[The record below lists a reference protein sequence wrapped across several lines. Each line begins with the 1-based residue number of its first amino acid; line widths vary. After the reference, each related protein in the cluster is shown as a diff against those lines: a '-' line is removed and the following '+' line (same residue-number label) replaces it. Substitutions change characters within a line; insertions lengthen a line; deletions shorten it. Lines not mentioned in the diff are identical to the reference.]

1 MALIQLSEAR
11 RLATERLRTIF
22 DAALPAEIIASAAVD
37 GRGIECPAPTAVF
50 LQLEIDYSTIARDHS
65 VFMVVAP
72 DGPRRRV
79 QDHTGGTESHKS
91 VTEQEVAVALVYSYR
106 PQTLATTP
114 GGRPMTPDEVML
126 RRADIYMS
134 AIINTIQ
141 KYACEPSSIHDIV
154 FINDIPSLVTNDQ
167 FPIKGIAQVNYT
179 ITQHCG
185 IPNRRPLP

>member
-1 MALIQLSEAR
+1 MALIQLSDAR
-11 RLATERLRTIF
+11 RIATERLRKIF
-22 DAALPAEIIASAAVD
+22 TDALPAEILASVADD

-50 LQLEIDYSTIARDHS
+50 LQLDIDYSTIARDHA

-72 DGPRRRV
+72 DGARRRV
-79 QDHTGGTESHKS
+79 QDHTGGADAHKS
-91 VTEQEVAVALVYSYR
+91 VTEQEIAVALVFSYR
-106 PQTLATTP
+106 PQTIATTP
-114 GGRPMTPDEVML
+114 AGRPMTPDELML

-141 KYACEPSSIHDIV
+141 KYACEPSSIHDVV

-179 ITQHCG
+179 ITQHCT
-185 IPNRRPLP
+185 IYNRRPLP